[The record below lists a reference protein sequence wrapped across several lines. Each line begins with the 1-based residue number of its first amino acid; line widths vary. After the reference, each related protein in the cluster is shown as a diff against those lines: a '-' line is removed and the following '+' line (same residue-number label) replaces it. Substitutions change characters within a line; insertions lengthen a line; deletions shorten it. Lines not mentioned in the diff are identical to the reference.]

1 MDLEP
6 HPVSGELE
14 LDEVRSIKYRRLDR
28 ETIQAKLDVN
38 QFGIMPVYVWCDK
51 DDHGGTE
58 PGWKLA
64 DLRTSEDNE
73 DDAEWSEQQEEAD
86 KEFDSHTATVPQS
99 SVKNQA
105 AQEEDDDDDD
115 DYWNAYDKTEEERT
129 PAEPSAAAGA
139 KTTDADYYSRYGQEV
154 QPAMDSHD
162 PDEAGGEIGSST
174 LNGESLLGAGSTRAT
189 SSQNI
194 AQQADYLRSLQP
206 HGNWKPHDSA
216 FQTTLEQSVNGE
228 QELSMPRPISPAP
241 SGSSVDK
248 LEERAAKMSTRSN
261 SSDRAQLSIQQHIS
275 TDIKSLFR
283 LAKANGMS
291 RADFSDIVSRELD
304 VLSILDDE

>member
-14 LDEVRSIKYRRLDR
+14 LEEVRPAKYRRLDE
-28 ETIQAKLDVN
+28 ETMQAKLEVD
-38 QFGIMPVYVWCDK
+38 QFEILPVYVWCDK

-73 DDAEWSEQQEEAD
+73 DDAEW
-86 KEFDSHTATVPQS
+86 FDSQPEANDAARIHSSTGQQS
-99 SVKNQA
+99 SVPQVETIQA
-105 AQEEDDDDDD
+105 SEDD
-115 DYWNAYDKTEEERT
+115 DYWNAYDKTDEERT
-129 PAEPSAAAGA
+129 TAEPSAAAGA
-139 KTTDADYYSRYGQEV
+139 KTTDADYYARYGEEV

-162 PDEAGGEIGSST
+162 PDEADGAPGQST
-174 LNGESLLGAGSTRAT
+174 LNGDSLLQAESARAP
-189 SSQNI
+189 SSQAI
-194 AQQADYLRSLQP
+194 AEQADYLRSLQP
-206 HGNWKPHDSA
+206 HSSWKPQDSA
-216 FQTTLEQSVNGE
+216 FQTAMEQSINGE
-228 QELSMPRPISPAP
+228 QELSMPRPISP
-241 SGSSVDK
+241 SGSHSSIDK
-248 LEERAAKMSTRSN
+248 LEERAAKMSTRSD

-291 RADFSDIVSRELD
+291 RTDFSDIVQRELG